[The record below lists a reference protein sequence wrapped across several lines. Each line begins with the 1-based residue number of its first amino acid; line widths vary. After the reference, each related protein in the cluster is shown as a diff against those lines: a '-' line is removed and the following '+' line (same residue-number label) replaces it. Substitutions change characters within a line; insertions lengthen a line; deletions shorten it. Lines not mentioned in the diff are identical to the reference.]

1 MLDQLTQL
9 VEREKIWVDENH
21 RFRLTPDVFKVTSDQ
36 LDQLQILGKAIHDC
50 LAGIGRIAV
59 VAGDERLARVPAL
72 KRFNKTLWAG
82 IPSNFK
88 TFTALHPGAVPQ
100 TLKVDLLMTPEGTF
114 KVGEIDAYNERSLG
128 YCELCAMMRTVIAP
142 CGNSLPGIANR
153 LSEVIVKTSG
163 KTELLLIYAEKERF
177 YLPEFEILGR
187 ALARH
192 GINLTIGCELDF
204 QVERSNLL
212 LNGVQVDP
220 RLVVYYPFIH
230 RNSSLEAWLKAA
242 TLDGTVKFLI
252 PPTPFLGSK
261 SVLAML
267 RNDIRDAQIEAILTT
282 FIPEE
287 ALKTIRSFLPPT
299 FMVREGDPLPSEG
312 RFILK
317 RAVSSGAKG
326 IFFPG
331 DSDYGAALATAR
343 KGNSTYILQEEVETA
358 RIDVRYF
365 EGTCIKTEPSF
376 LRVNAYYIGRE
387 LADMAVTA
395 TQEKLVHGG
404 TKSSFM
410 GVVVD

>member
-9 VEREKIWVDENH
+9 VEREKIWVDDNH
-21 RFRLTPDVFKVTSDQ
+21 RFRLTPDVFKVTTDQ
-36 LDQLQILGKAIHDC
+36 LAQLQILGKAIHDC
-50 LAGIGRIAV
+50 LGGIGRIAV
-59 VAGDERLARVPAL
+59 VAGDERLAKAPAL
-72 KRFNKTLWAG
+72 KRFNKTLWTG
-82 IPSNFK
+82 IPANFK
-88 TFTALHPGAVPQ
+88 AFTALQPGAVPQ
-100 TLKVDLLMTPEGTF
+100 TLKVDLLMTPEGNF

-128 YCELCAMMRTVIAP
+128 YCELCAMMRAVVAP
-142 CGNSLPGIANR
+142 CGNTLPGIANR
-153 LSEVIVKTSG
+153 LAEVVVKASG
-163 KTELLLIYAEKERF
+163 TAELLLIYAEKERF
-177 YLPEFEILGR
+177 YLPEFKILGR

-204 QVERSNLL
+204 RVVGSNLL
-212 LNGVQVDP
+212 LNGAQVDP
-220 RLVVYYPFIH
+220 RLVVYYPFLH
-230 RNSSLEAWLKAA
+230 RNLALESWLKTA
-242 TLDGTVKFLI
+242 TLGGTIKFLI

-261 SVLAML
+261 SVLAIL
-267 RNDIRDAQIEAILTT
+267 RNDVRDAQTEAILTT

-287 ALKTIRSFLPPT
+287 ALKTIRTFLPPT

-326 IFFPG
+326 IFFPDDAEY
-331 DSDYGAALATAR
+331 DSALANAR
-343 KGNSTYILQEEVETA
+343 KGSSTYILQEEVETT
-358 RIDVRYF
+358 RVDVRYF
-365 EGTCIKTEPSF
+365 EGTNVRTEPSF